1 MGGMCPSGGANCCPL
16 SRQWYVVVNLKE
28 WAREQG
34 VHPVTAYRW
43 FREGKLPVP
52 ARRAGRLI
60 LVDPDPKPVPVSG
73 MVAAYCRVSS
83 AEQKDDLERQIGRV
97 VAEATGR
104 GLAVGRVVS
113 EVGSGMNGHRPK
125 LTELLSDPAVTVI
138 VVENRERLT
147 RFGFEHLAASMS
159 APVSVASS
167 IGRAP
172 GAFPPGTTGTPS
184 QDAHP
189 APAPTPSSSP
199 PHTIAYSKG
208 NS

>member
-1 MGGMCPSGGANCCPL
+1 M
-16 SRQWYVVVNLKE
+16 KE

-60 LVDPDPKPVPVSG
+60 LVDPDPKPVPVGG

-113 EVGSGMNGHRPK
+113 EVGSGRNGHRRK
-125 LTELLSDPAVTVI
+125 LTKLLSDPAVTVG
-138 VVENRERLT
+138 VVEHRELT

-159 APVSVASS
+159 ACGRRIVVLDATETSDDLVRDVTEVLTSLCARLYGRRSASRRAAKAVAVATDSEL
-167 IGRAP
+167 G
-172 GAFPPGTTGTPS
+172 
-184 QDAHP
+184 
-189 APAPTPSSSP
+189 
-199 PHTIAYSKG
+199 
-208 NS
+208 

>member
-1 MGGMCPSGGANCCPL
+1 M
-16 SRQWYVVVNLKE
+16 VNLKE

-60 LVDPDPKPVPVSG
+60 LVDPDPKPVPVGG

-83 AEQKDDLERQIGRV
+83 ADQKDDLERQIGRV

-104 GLAVGRVVS
+104 GLAVGKVVS
-113 EVGSGMNGHRPK
+113 EVGPGMNGHRRK

-159 APVSVASS
+159 ACGRRIVVLDATETSDDLVRDDLVRDVTEVLTSLCARLYGRGSASRRAAKAVAVATDSEL
-167 IGRAP
+167 G
-172 GAFPPGTTGTPS
+172 
-184 QDAHP
+184 
-189 APAPTPSSSP
+189 
-199 PHTIAYSKG
+199 
-208 NS
+208 